1 MASAQSNKERMA
13 AIAAYRAQLDKK
25 IRQKERRMAAAYE
38 ELSTPSVRPK
48 GAFSTLL
55 ANAGT
60 IATMVDGALMGY
72 RVMSQL
78 RRIFK

>member
-1 MASAQSNKERMA
+1 
-13 AIAAYRAQLDKK
+13 
-25 IRQKERRMAAAYE
+25 MAAAYE